1 MAWWRGENTASGS
14 VDDIYYAVR
23 DSSGNVVKGST
34 KLTNDNPGDSG
45 YSGPAL
51 ASISSN
57 RAFLSWLSSQDGND
71 DIYYAVVGSDG
82 NLIKTATDLSVD
94 ETVVDWANYDAVQLS
109 DGRILAVWQ
118 AWGCFPDEWVP
129 RIRYALLDSSYN
141 RIESPVCLS
150 RNSAATTGDNYVSVT
165 GDGDGHAI
173 LTWMDSDYNNRRNLY
188 YALVNSSGTQV
199 TPPMIFR
206 TSQATS
212 PYIETSYS
220 GYGNAGYSQ
229 SNALAC
235 HTYLPVTLRNYF
247 HDPYEDDDSWQTA
260 YGPLVFGKEY
270 QAYPYDSTDYFYF
283 ELSTNSSVTILL
295 QNYQATGDL
304 ILYKHREGDEPEFV
318 EGKHHGRPTMQ
329 IGPRTLQAG
338 KYYIR
343 VYTTAD
349 YNRTS
354 LYTLKVSTQ

>member
-14 VDDIYYAVR
+14 VDDIYYTVR
-23 DSSGNVVKGST
+23 NTSGTEIKAIT
-34 KLTNDNPGDSG
+34 KLTNDVPESDGHYLQS
-45 YSGPAL
+45 A
-51 ASISSN
+51 N
-57 RAFLSWLSSQDGND
+57 RVPNNRVILTWRRADW
-71 DIYYAVVGSDG
+71 DIYYAVVDSNGNVAKNTTNLTNNGQGRWSSD
-82 NLIKTATDLSVD
+82 A
-94 ETVVDWANYDAVQLS
+94 AALS
-109 DGRILAVWQ
+109 DGRIMVAWVNYDGAYPNDQLAFAV
-118 AWGCFPDEWVP
+118 
-129 RIRYALLDSSYN
+129 LDSSYN
-141 RIESPVCLS
+141 RISGPTALN
-150 RNSAATTGDNYVSVT
+150 NSIATTGNNYVSVAA
-165 GDGDGHAI
+165 DGDGHAI
-173 LTWMDSDYNNRRNLY
+173 LTWMDADGSNRRNLY

-206 TSQATS
+206 TSQATR
-212 PYIETSYS
+212 PCIETSYS

-338 KYYIR
+338 KYYVR